1 LLFFVNETIDQV
13 LAYAIINLGYCSM
26 DYGSF
31 GQLILNLVLWI
42 IIDLKFLSLTIRNK
56 LLLIPVLVF
65 SSFMS
70 SFVSMLIMW
79 LCFSSLVFFHLL
91 WGGLY
96 LNELYLLIFFLVNL
110 A

>member
-1 LLFFVNETIDQV
+1 
-13 LAYAIINLGYCSM
+13 M

-79 LCFSSLVFFHLL
+79 LCFSSLVFFSSPLGRSL
-91 WGGLY
+91 PQRVVPSY
-96 LNELYLLIFFLVNL
+96 FFLGQLGLRKL
-110 A
+110 ASVVP

>member
-1 LLFFVNETIDQV
+1 
-13 LAYAIINLGYCSM
+13 M

-70 SFVSMLIMW
+70 CFVSMLIMW
-79 LCFSSLVFFHLL
+79 LCFNSLIFFHLL